1 MVAII
6 QYNDGN
12 VQSVQYAL
20 HRLGVDAIITNDAS
34 IITSADKVIFPGVG
48 HAAAAMECLQQLQ
61 LINLLTNLKQ
71 PVLGICLGMQLMCT
85 YSNEGNTNCLG
96 IFNQSVKLFN
106 TNTLKVP
113 HVGWNSITNYQSI
126 LFNNIPNNA
135 FVYSVH
141 SYYVSIGIHTIAT
154 TNYANTFSAALQK
167 NNFYGVQFHPEKSGD
182 IGEKILKNFISL
194 A

>member
-1 MVAII
+1 
-6 QYNDGN
+6 
-12 VQSVQYAL
+12 
-20 HRLGVDAIITNDAS
+20 
-34 IITSADKVIFPGVG
+34 
-48 HAAAAMECLQQLQ
+48 LQ